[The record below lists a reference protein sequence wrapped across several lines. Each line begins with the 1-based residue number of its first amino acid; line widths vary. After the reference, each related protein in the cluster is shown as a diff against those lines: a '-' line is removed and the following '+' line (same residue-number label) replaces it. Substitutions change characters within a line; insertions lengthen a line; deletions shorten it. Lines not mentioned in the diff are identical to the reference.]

1 MMIIGTEIK
10 WEDIRHPRR
19 RTFKSE
25 RSNCNKTQNSTAAA
39 KREKDEN
46 RKETS
51 LSCVSYVV
59 SGSVHQLILINMQ
72 IGLERGAE
80 NKIKS
85 EPSRKNEEIPEIP
98 DDLASVTVEMRF

>member
-1 MMIIGTEIK
+1 MMIIGTEIYK
-10 WEDIRHPRR
+10 MGRHKTPKTPNIQIR
-19 RTFKSE
+19 KE
-25 RSNCNKTQNSTAAA
+25 QLQQNKTQNSAAAA

-72 IGLERGAE
+72 IGLERAKRE
-80 NKIKS
+80 
-85 EPSRKNEEIPEIP
+85 
-98 DDLASVTVEMRF
+98 